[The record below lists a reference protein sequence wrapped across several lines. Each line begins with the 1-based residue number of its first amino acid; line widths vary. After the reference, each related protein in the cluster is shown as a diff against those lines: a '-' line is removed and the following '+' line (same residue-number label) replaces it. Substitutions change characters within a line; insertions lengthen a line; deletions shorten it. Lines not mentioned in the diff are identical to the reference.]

1 MSVFII
7 VDLGVGECA
16 GGALEM
22 ITDGILEADQEL
34 YQAETLVQ
42 SQQYAMTVNKAYRA
56 VLAGAKALLV
66 TEGVEPATDLQTFE
80 ECDARLIKPGVL
92 PATFSEHLS
101 IIRDLGDKSPTA
113 AFAEEKIRVA
123 KVFVEACRAAS
134 EGIGEDL
141 KLTNVAEQRQ
151 PLSASPLLE
160 VGDDIP
166 LLDLRGVQCPINYV
180 KTKLRL
186 EMMDSGERLA
196 VFLDDG
202 EPIRNVP
209 ASLKNDGHIVLSQE
223 PIDEYFKL
231 MVENA

>member
-1 MSVFII
+1 
-7 VDLGVGECA
+7 
-16 GGALEM
+16 
-22 ITDGILEADQEL
+22 
-34 YQAETLVQ
+34 
-42 SQQYAMTVNKAYRA
+42 
-56 VLAGAKALLV
+56 V
-66 TEGVEPATDLQTFE
+66 TEGIEPATDLQTFE
-80 ECDARLIKPGVL
+80 ECDARLIQTGVL
-92 PATFSEHLS
+92 PETFSEHLA
-101 IIRDLGDKSPTA
+101 IIRNLGDKNPTE

-141 KLTNVAEQRQ
+141 KLTNVADPGQVAGAL
-151 PLSASPLLE
+151 PASD

-166 LLDLRGVQCPINYV
+166 VLDLRGVQCPINYV

-209 ASLKNDGHIVLSQE
+209 ASLKNDGHTVLSQE

-231 MVENA
+231 VVENT